1 MAISA
6 REQLARL
13 LGGAGPGG
21 SFAAR
26 TAAPADALRL
36 EVAGVGPVVFPLRAP
51 RTKKLIEVAR
61 PAKFGR
67 GEETLSDPGV
77 RDTWEITPDRFE
89 LGGAGWGPV
98 LDAALGYFRDE
109 LGLPAKTRLR
119 AEPYALLV
127 YGKGQFFLPH
137 QDSEKDDAMVGT
149 LVLSLPSAHTGG
161 ELVVEHGGRS
171 KVYQASKE
179 ALTFVAFY
187 ADCRHQVKPVKSGY
201 RVTLTF
207 NLLADAGDEDASG
220 DGGLVA
226 DLAGCLTEHFAEP
239 GRPRWGGRELPP
251 PNRLVYLLDHEYTQR
266 GLSWSRLK
274 GADAE
279 RAALLRTAATR
290 ADCEAV
296 LALAEV
302 KETWDAY
309 PPGGDDPWDRGY
321 GYDRYHDF
329 YDGDDEGDPAP
340 SPGSGAA
347 DDYADYELNDL
358 IDDEITL
365 GWWTRPHGK
374 GGEAISSPV
383 SYEERCASTPSKDL
397 KPFRSEYE
405 GYMGNYGNT
414 LDRWYRR
421 SAVLLWPRERAFAAR
436 AEAGSEGA
444 LVELRDRIAAGELDR
459 ARAEAASL
467 APFWSQA
474 APQAEALGTALEVA
488 AGLGV
493 PETAAMLLEPFRAEA
508 LTPDHAGVLAAA
520 AGAYGRKWT
529 RELVG
534 GWFPAERVWHVS
546 GADRGE
552 WVQGLP
558 QLCDAM
564 RTAGGGYAAQLL
576 ADAAWRWLEEELGP
590 WCARARAE
598 ERGPRLTE
606 LASPLAR
613 VWQAAED
620 ERRATI
626 AQALHG
632 YPHTVLECVVPA
644 LRAAAKLP
652 AQECRAA
659 GFALLARDCAG
670 RLEAFLAT
678 AQRAEGDWAIA
689 WAGCGPVVGGGRAQA
704 GGCGLCDTLAA
715 FLASS
720 SERLLE
726 WPLAKDGRRH
736 VHSAIDRAGLPVN
749 HSTRRQGRPYTLV
762 LTKTD
767 ALFTR
772 ERQAR
777 RTAGKDLAWLKST
790 WA

>member
-6 REQLARL
+6 RERLARL
-13 LGGAGPGG
+13 LGGSDPGG

-26 TAAPADALRL
+26 MNAPADALRL
-36 EVAGVGPVVFPLRAP
+36 DVEGVGPVALPLRAP

-77 RDTWEITPDRFE
+77 RDTWEIAPDRFE
-89 LGGAGWGPV
+89 LGGTGWVPM
-98 LDAALGYFRDE
+98 LDAALEYFRDE

-119 AEPYALLV
+119 AEPHALLV

-149 LVLSLPSAHTGG
+149 LVVSLPSAHTGG
-161 ELVVEHGGRS
+161 ELVVEHGGESR
-171 KVYQASKE
+171 VYQASKE
-179 ALTFVAFY
+179 RLTFVAFY
-187 ADCRHQVKPVKSGY
+187 ADCRHEVKPVKSGY

-207 NLLADAGDEDASG
+207 NLLAEAEDEDASG
-220 DGGLVA
+220 DVGPVA
-226 DLAGCLTEHFAEP
+226 DLAVCLTEHFAEP
-239 GRPRWGGRELPP
+239 ALPRWGGRELPP

-279 RAALLRTAATR
+279 RAALLRAAAAR
-290 ADCEAV
+290 AGCEAM

-309 PPGGDDPWDRGY
+309 PPGGGDPWDRDY
-321 GYDRYHDF
+321 YDDS
-329 YDGDDEGDPAP
+329 YDEEDEEDLAP
-340 SPGSGAA
+340 GTGSGAH

-365 GWWTRPHGK
+365 GWWTRPGGG
-374 GGEAISSPV
+374 GGEAICLPV
-383 SYEERCASTPSKDL
+383 SYEERCASTPNKNL
-397 KPFRSEYE
+397 EPFRSEYE

-444 LVELRDRIAAGELDR
+444 LAELRDRIAAGELDR
-459 ARAEAASL
+459 VRADAASL
-467 APFWSQA
+467 ASFWPQT
-474 APQAEALGTALEVA
+474 APRAEALGTALEVA

-493 PETAAMLLEPFRAEA
+493 PGTAAMLLEPFHAEA
-508 LTPDHAGVLAAA
+508 LTPDHADALAAV
-520 AGAYGRKWT
+520 AGAYGREWT

-534 GWFPAERVWHVS
+534 GWFPAQRVWRVS

-558 QLCDAM
+558 QLCDAL
-564 RTAGGGYAAQLL
+564 RAAGDSYTARLL
-576 ADAAWRWLEEELGP
+576 ADAAWRWLEEELGL

-598 ERGPRLTE
+598 ERGPRLAE
-606 LASPLAR
+606 LGLPLAC

-620 ERRATI
+620 ERRAAI
-626 AQALHG
+626 AQALRG
-632 YPHTVLECVVPA
+632 YPDTVLECVVPA

-652 AQECRAA
+652 AQVRGAA
-659 GFALLARDCAG
+659 GVALLARDCVG

-678 AQRAEGDWAIA
+678 PQRAEGDWSIA
-689 WAGCGPVVGGGRAQA
+689 WAGCGAGRGLVAGRGRTHA
-704 GGCGLCDTLAA
+704 GGCELCDTLAA

-720 SERLLE
+720 TERVRE

-736 VHSAIDRAGLPVN
+736 VHSAIDLAGLPVS

-772 ERQAR
+772 ERQTR
-777 RTAGKDLAWLKST
+777 RTAGTDLTWLKAT